1 MRISFIRH
9 GRLDST
15 IEPMTIIS
23 FREWMKQYD
32 LGTTVKETPIPIET
46 IEMIESAKLVV
57 TSDQRRAAQST
68 AELTDSLS
76 FVQNPLLGK
85 LKFQRVFMLQNG

>member
-32 LGTTVKETPIPIET
+32 LGTTVKEIPIPIET
-46 IEMIESAKLVV
+46 IEMIESANLIV
-57 TSDQRRAAQST
+57 TSDQRRAARST

-76 FVQNPLLGK
+76 FVQRSS
-85 LKFQRVFMLQNG
+85 F

>member
-9 GRLDST
+9 GRLEST

-32 LGTTVKETPIPIET
+32 LGTTVK
-46 IEMIESAKLVV
+46 KLLY
-57 TSDQRRAAQST
+57 Q
-68 AELTDSLS
+68 
-76 FVQNPLLGK
+76 
-85 LKFQRVFMLQNG
+85 LKQLR